1 MCDADAGGGG
11 AIPPTADAVA
21 GGTSPTPLDSRAN
34 FKTSGE
40 KMSQTKFTNRVSVKT
55 ATGQVALSPNQVAN
69 LRGQIARNMSNH
81 IIMADEVLKG
91 DREWSPTQ
99 ARVFSNLLNKVIPD
113 LSASYHQHEHS
124 HKSLTEMSRTELE
137 AIASGVD
144 EIIDVEPEGLE
155 DDEGK
160 GVGIEP
166 TEGSTNLEQ
175 DPEVIC
181 NGDE

>member
-1 MCDADAGGGG
+1 MA
-11 AIPPTADAVA
+11 
-21 GGTSPTPLDSRAN
+21 R
-34 FKTSGE
+34 
-40 KMSQTKFTNRVSVKT
+40 TKFTNSVSVQT

-69 LRGQIARNMSNH
+69 LRGQIAKNMSNH
-81 IIMADEVLKG
+81 IVMADEVLKG
-91 DREWSPTQ
+91 HREWSPTQ

-160 GVGIEP
+160 GAGIEP
-166 TEGSTNLEQ
+166 AEGRVNIEQ
-175 DPEVIC
+175 DTEVVRQR
-181 NGDE
+181 DE

>member
-1 MCDADAGGGG
+1 MA
-11 AIPPTADAVA
+11 
-21 GGTSPTPLDSRAN
+21 R
-34 FKTSGE
+34 
-40 KMSQTKFTNRVSVKT
+40 TKFTNSVTVQT

-69 LRGQIARNMSNH
+69 LRGQIAKNMSNH
-81 IIMADEVLKG
+81 IVMADEVLKG
-91 DREWSPTQ
+91 HREWSPTQ

-160 GVGIEP
+160 GASIEP
-166 TEGSTNLEQ
+166 AEGRTNIEQ
-175 DPEVIC
+175 DTEVVRQR
-181 NGDE
+181 DE